1 MRLACAWKKSGFD
14 CCEAESVEK
23 PWKTWI
29 QSALFRW
36 MCRFQIFP
44 YQVAFAKHLFLKFG
58 IYPRKFPR
66 QFPSVMRWSLIV
78 TIVFPFFVAAKV
90 HSCNGHCGTFEKDEH
105 LLLQRKNGCWSLS
118 VISVGS
124 RGFFRGFSGSRF
136 KTLEPQLRRWC
147 EESEEI
153 EEFNW
158 CSCVGPGGWWIFSP

>member
-105 LLLQRKNGCWSLS
+105 LLLQRKNGRLLYVKRW
-118 VISVGS
+118 IQG
-124 RGFFRGFSGSRF
+124 RGFFRRFSGFVVQDSGAAAEALAWREWRNRRIQ
-136 KTLEPQLRRWC
+136 LMQLRWPWRVVD
-147 EESEEI
+147 
-153 EEFNW
+153 F
-158 CSCVGPGGWWIFSP
+158 